1 MQKTCQH
8 KLPDLQ
14 RTLSK
19 PFYFRKMVKKGWGGQ
34 KILFLKV
41 KKWSLSIDV
50 MIQKN
55 HLNQTFLLTETYTFY
70 PPSLIPSTL
79 AVRNFS
85 ENCSASFENLQYT
98 IFMQKIQ
105 RILKALSEKKWILTT
120 NYGSD
125 PVGPFLT
132 KDQGYKNNKTS
143 IQWTPGSQIDRSN
156 QKIIFSKM

>member
-1 MQKTCQH
+1 MKICKKHASINYLTCSAPWVNPFILKNCQKRWGVQ
-8 KLPDLQ
+8 KN
-14 RTLSK
+14 
-19 PFYFRKMVKKGWGGQ
+19 PFV
-34 KILFLKV
+34 KV
-41 KKWSLSIDV
+41 KKWSLSIHV
-50 MIQKN
+50 MIKKN
-55 HLNQTFLLTETYTFY
+55 HLKSNIFAYGNVHIY
-70 PPSLIPSTL
+70 PPFLIPSTL

-132 KDQGYKNNKTS
+132 KD
-143 IQWTPGSQIDRSN
+143 
-156 QKIIFSKM
+156 